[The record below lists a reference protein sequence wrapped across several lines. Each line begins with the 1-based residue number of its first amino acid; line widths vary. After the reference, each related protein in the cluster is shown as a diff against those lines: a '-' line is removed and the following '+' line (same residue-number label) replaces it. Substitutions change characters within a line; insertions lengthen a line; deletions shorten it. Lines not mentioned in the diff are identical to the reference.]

1 MKFPAFIPFFVCG
14 ALLASGCGPG
24 AKGPAGAGMAP
35 PPPAVGVASVQR
47 GSVDVFREYAA
58 ELKPVQSV
66 LIRTR
71 VNGTLESVHFLE
83 GDLVRQGQILFQLD
97 PAPFQA
103 EVKGAEAALARARAG
118 VSQALGRVTEARAAV
133 AQADARLQKAR
144 TQVNL
149 QKTQADLARAQ
160 SDLDAAERELRRH
173 QKLKEEGAIPPQL
186 YDQVKDRRD
195 LALAQRNAQ
204 RAELT
209 NTRVGDRAD
218 VGVAQADVASARASL
233 ESSQAAVQ
241 SAEADVLSAQ
251 SQVEAAELNLSY
263 STIRAP
269 FTGTIGR
276 LNLDRGTMIVMGN
289 AVLATLNSSNPIY
302 ADFSVS
308 ESEYLQLKA
317 GPGFS
322 GSPFELTLTNGKA
335 YPEKGQ
341 FVMTENSVDS
351 TTGTLTVR
359 ARFKNPES
367 LLKPGGFGR
376 VRMKNHRLESA
387 VLIPQKA
394 VFSNQSLSSVY
405 VVMPDNTV
413 APRAVELGD
422 RVKDQVVVTKGLEAG
437 ENIVIDGLQKLRPGM
452 KIATAEAAS
461 K

>member
-1 MKFPAFIPFFVCG
+1 
-14 ALLASGCGPG
+14 
-24 AKGPAGAGMAP
+24 MAP
-35 PPPAVGVASVQR
+35 PPPAVEVASVQR
-47 GSVDVFREYAA
+47 GPVEVYREYAA

-103 EVKGAEAALARARAG
+103 EVRGAEAALARARAG
-118 VSQALGRVTEARAAV
+118 VSQAHGRVTEARGAV
-133 AQADARLQKAR
+133 AQAEARLQKAR
-144 TQVNL
+144 TQVNQ
-149 QKTQADLARAQ
+149 QKTRADLARAQ

-186 YDQVKDRRD
+186 LDQIRDRRD
-195 LALAQRNAQ
+195 MALAARNAE

-218 VGVAQADVASARASL
+218 IGVAQADVVSARASL
-233 ESSQAAVQ
+233 ESAQAGVEAAQ
-241 SAEADVLSAQ
+241 ADVLSAQ
-251 SQVEAAELNLSY
+251 SQLQAAELNLSY

-308 ESEYLQLKA
+308 ESEYLQLKTGA
-317 GPGFS
+317 GFA
-322 GSPFELTLTNGKA
+322 GSPFELTLTNGKV

-341 FVMTENSVDS
+341 FVLTENSLDAR
-351 TTGTLTVR
+351 TGTLTVR

-376 VRMKNHRLESA
+376 VRMKNHSLKSA

-394 VFSNQSLSSVY
+394 IFSNQSLNSVY
-405 VVMPDNTV
+405 IVNADRTV
-413 APRAVELGD
+413 TPRTVQLGD

-437 ENIVIDGLQKLRPGM
+437 ENIVVDGLQKLRPGVT
-452 KIATAEAAS
+452 IAPAEAA
-461 K
+461 KR